1 MSKPKN
7 NRSNYGSNYGST
19 MSRRK
24 VTKFLALMS
33 AGALTSCLTNTTTSQ
48 PTVTDSVPPVGGA
61 QNLTDDSLGITTD
74 GNVIEGLFP
83 IRSTGVS
90 TEPICTTAE
99 TFLASLTDGQRSAI
113 QFPIDDEEWRLWSN
127 IDTYQRQ
134 GVSLEEMTQAQRD
147 AAFDLLA
154 AALSAKGLS
163 YSQNIMKL
171 DRTEG
176 ELLNST
182 DQFNELLYWFTLMG
196 TPSQTEPWG
205 FQLDGHH
212 LIINYLILGD
222 QVVMAPVFL
231 GAEPPISP
239 RGTTYAGTAVLQT
252 EQEKGLS
259 FVQSLSSEQQA
270 IAILSPAKTT
280 DDLQAGAFS
289 DSDIIPYTGIVG
301 ADLTGQQRSQ
311 LLDIIGEWIGV
322 MREGHAEI
330 KMNEVEE
337 YLDETYFA
345 WIGPT
350 GDDAVFY
357 YRIQS
362 PVVLIEFDH
371 QRPGPLGRNPEYAGN
386 LPTRKHIHSMIRTPN
401 GNDYGKSLI
410 AQHLQAYAHV
420 QVPDGVIH
428 VPRLSSRQWTG

>member
-1 MSKPKN
+1 
-7 NRSNYGSNYGST
+7 

-48 PTVTDSVPPVGGA
+48 PTVTDSVPPNGAPPGGPSGGPSGSGA
-61 QNLTDDSLGITTD
+61 QGLTDDSLGITTD

-83 IRSTGVS
+83 IQSTGVS
-90 TEPICTTAE
+90 TEPIRTTAE

-113 QFPIDDEEWRLWSN
+113 QFPINDEEWRLWSN

-154 AALSAKGLS
+154 AALSAKGLN
-163 YSQNIMKL
+163 YSQNIMKF

-196 TPSQTEPWG
+196 TPSETEPWG

-212 LIINYLILGD
+212 LIMNYLILGD

-239 RGTTYAGTAVLQT
+239 TGTTYASTAVLQT

-280 DDLQAGAFS
+280 DDL
-289 DSDIIPYTGIVG
+289 
-301 ADLTGQQRSQ
+301 
-311 LLDIIGEWIGV
+311 
-322 MREGHAEI
+322 
-330 KMNEVEE
+330 
-337 YLDETYFA
+337 
-345 WIGPT
+345 
-350 GDDAVFY
+350 
-357 YRIQS
+357 
-362 PVVLIEFDH
+362 
-371 QRPGPLGRNPEYAGN
+371 
-386 LPTRKHIHSMIRTPN
+386 
-401 GNDYGKSLI
+401 
-410 AQHLQAYAHV
+410 
-420 QVPDGVIH
+420 
-428 VPRLSSRQWTG
+428 